1 MSNTATEKV
10 KLIGST
16 TSPFVRR
23 IRLFFQ
29 DYDFDF
35 VSLDI
40 FAPED
45 REVLTKNN
53 PALKVPAIID
63 GELCVYDSRVIY
75 RYLTEKFQLT
85 ALTWQQENLLTLID
99 AANDSLVTLLLSSR
113 SKIDVNEDKL
123 FFNLQ
128 HERIAK
134 ILSVL
139 DSEVENGQFDSWHY
153 PTVCLL
159 CLLDWAKFRDLCEL
173 SSYQHLEAFYQQFIS
188 HKGVAE
194 TDPR

>member
-1 MSNTATEKV
+1 MSVSSSERV

-16 TSPFVRR
+16 TSPYVRR
-23 IRLFFQ
+23 TRLFFQ
-29 DYDFDF
+29 DYDFEF

-53 PALKVPAIID
+53 PALKVPAIVD
-63 GELCVYDSRVIY
+63 GDLCVYDSRVIY
-75 RYLTEKFQLT
+75 RYLTEKFNLP
-85 ALTWQQENLLTLID
+85 ALTWAQENLLTLID

-113 SKIDVNEDKL
+113 SNIDVNEDKL

-128 HERIAK
+128 HERVAK

-139 DSEVENGQFDSWHY
+139 DQEVEKGQFAQWHY
-153 PTVCLL
+153 PTVCLF
-159 CLLDWAKFRDLCEL
+159 CLLDWAKFRELCDLSPYE
-173 SSYQHLEAFYQQFIS
+173 HLERFFQQFLS